1 MELKP
6 SFSNLLKCL
15 SVFDTVRKNT
25 IRDGGSTALFAAYT
39 VDNVDTVYIVY
50 TVDMV
55 NTLVVTID
63 IVYTVCC
70 ILYTVCMYACMPIYS
85 VRKG

>member
-25 IRDGGSTALFAAYT
+25 IRGGGSTALFAAYT
-39 VDNVDTVYIVY
+39 VDNVDTVYNVY
-50 TVDMV
+50 TVY
-55 NTLVVTID
+55 TIPD
-63 IVYTVCC
+63 YTF
-70 ILYTVCMYACMPIYS
+70 PDD
-85 VRKG
+85 

>member
-25 IRDGGSTALFAAYT
+25 IRNGGSTALFAAYT
-39 VDNVDTVYIVY
+39 VDKVDTVYTVYNVY
-50 TVDMV
+50 TVY
-55 NTLVVTID
+55 TIPD
-63 IVYTVCC
+63 YTF
-70 ILYTVCMYACMPIYS
+70 PDD
-85 VRKG
+85 